1 MKFHVKID
9 GKLVEATPEQLKDLK
24 VELYFEDG
32 TVARKGEV
40 PAGTDDMVGQLAAAV
55 TTLTQKVAGMTKAP
69 EKPAVDLE
77 KEALKKD
84 MEDLKKSVQKYFPIG
99 NQTGVQ
105 AGEDWDT
112 VKAAVAPYNLEYQG
126 RRLMD
131 KTHHP
136 HYQTSEKG
144 RMELAK
150 FLCLV
155 VKAGAHRIP
164 NIPAIMAFDKFYP
177 GIRDD
182 RVKVAVGD
190 SGNAFPIPDIVEAEV
205 LAFAREASVILQY
218 ARIWDMTSEYQS
230 WPKEDTAVS
239 VNWGNE
245 TGESEPGITE
255 FQLTAQELSAYAV
268 VKNMTLADSRSD
280 IVSWLTEAMSEA
292 TGLEL
297 DNKGFNGLGADE
309 TFVCSG
315 ILSAACGYSVT
326 MGAGSTAFSLLNADD
341 LSSMIAK
348 LDGMKKMGARYWLN
362 GAILHFIRSL
372 KDEQNRPIF
381 IETVGAPM
389 SGTIWGYP
397 YTEVIKCPSSSGAA
411 TAFMAF
417 GNLRYFGVGRRLDAG
432 ALSVD
437 PYGLWHSNRT
447 RFKIYSRW
455 GLGMAIPKAFVRYL
469 THS

>member
-1 MKFHVKID
+1 MKFYVRID
-9 GKLVEATPEQLKDLK
+9 GKLVEATPEQMKDLK

-32 TVARKGEV
+32 AVARKGEAPPV
-40 PAGTDDMVGQLAAAV
+40 QDDVVGQLAKAV
-55 TTLTQKVAGMTKAP
+55 TDLTKKVTDMSVPKADP
-69 EKPAVDLE
+69 EKDALKAEV
-77 KEALKKD
+77 EALKKA
-84 MEDLKKSVQKYFPIG
+84 VQKGFPLASVG
-99 NQTGVQ
+99 DQ
-105 AGEDWDT
+105 ASAAAVEDWDT
-112 VKAAVAPYNLEYQG
+112 VKNVIAPFDLNYQG
-126 RRLMD
+126 KRLMD
-131 KTHHP
+131 KIHHP
-136 HYQTSEKG
+136 HSTLSDKG
-144 RMELAK
+144 RLELAK

-155 VKAGAHRIP
+155 VKAGAQRIP
-164 NIPAIMAFDKFYP
+164 NIGAIQAFDKFYP
-177 GIRDD
+177 GIRDG
-182 RVKVAVGD
+182 RIKTAVGD
-190 SGNAFPIPDIVEAEV
+190 GGNAFPIPDIVEAEI
-205 LAFAREASVILQY
+205 LAFARESSVTLQY

-268 VKNMTLADSRSD
+268 VKNMTLADARSD

-292 TGLEL
+292 VGLEL
-297 DNKGFNGLGADE
+297 DNKAFNGVGADE

-326 MGAGSTAFSLLNADD
+326 MGVGSTAFSQLDSAD

-348 LDGMKKMGARYWLN
+348 LDGMRKMGARFWMN
-362 GAILHFIRSL
+362 GAIMHFVRNL
-372 KDEQNRPIF
+372 RDEQNRPIF
-381 IETVGAPM
+381 IETVGSPV

-397 YTEVIKCPSSSGAA
+397 YTEVIKCPSTTGAA
-411 TAFMAF
+411 TPFMAF
-417 GNLRYFGVGRRLDAG
+417 GNMRYFGVGRRLDAG

-455 GLGMAIPKAFVRYL
+455 GLGMALPKGFVRYL